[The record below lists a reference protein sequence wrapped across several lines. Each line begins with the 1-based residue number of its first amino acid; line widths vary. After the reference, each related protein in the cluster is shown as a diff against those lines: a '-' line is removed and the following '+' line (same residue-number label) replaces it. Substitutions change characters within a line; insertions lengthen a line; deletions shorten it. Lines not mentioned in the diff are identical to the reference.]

1 MPIKTIGVLGLGV
14 FGSSIAKEL
23 SEFNCE
29 IIAVDIDLDNIER
42 IEPYVTQAV
51 QGNITDL
58 NFLKGIGLENCD
70 VVVVATGT
78 SLEASVLAIMNCK
91 KLGIPSIIAKA
102 KNKSFMEVLYEIGA
116 TRVIRPEKEAG
127 ARVAKNFLRK
137 HITDIV
143 DLDEDYAVIEFK
155 PPVRWIGK
163 TFDEL
168 DLRQK
173 YEINIIGIRKTGQK
187 RMDVSFSP
195 DYHIEQGI
203 VLVGIAE
210 SEIFERYDYLNKL
223 K

>member
-1 MPIKTIGVLGLGV
+1 MAVRTIGVLGLGV

-23 SEFNCE
+23 NDFDCE
-29 IIAVDIDLDNIER
+29 VIAIDIDIDNVER
-42 IEPYVTQAV
+42 VEPYVTQAV

-58 NFLKGIGLENCD
+58 DFLQSVGLENCD

-78 SLEASVLAIMNCK
+78 SLEASVLAVMNCK
-91 KLGIPSIIAKA
+91 KLGIATIIAKA
-102 KNKSFMEVLYEIGA
+102 KNKSFMEVLLEIGA
-116 TRVIRPEKEAG
+116 TKVIRPEKEAG
-127 ARVAKNFLRK
+127 TRVAKSVLRR

-143 DLDEDYAVIEFK
+143 DLDEDYAVIEFI
-155 PPVRWIGK
+155 PPAPWVGK

-168 DLRQK
+168 DLRK
-173 YEINIIGIRKTGQK
+173 RYEINIIGVRKSSQK

-195 DYHIEQGI
+195 DYQIEQGT

>member
-1 MPIKTIGVLGLGV
+1 MSVKTIGVLGLGV

-23 SEFNCE
+23 NEFDCDV
-29 IIAVDIDLDNIER
+29 IAVDRDMDNVER
-42 IEPYVTQAV
+42 VEPYVTQAV

-58 NFLKGIGLENCD
+58 NFLRSIGLDNCD

-78 SLEASVLAIMNCK
+78 SLESSVLAIMNCK
-91 KLGIPSIIAKA
+91 KLGVASIIAKA

-116 TRVIRPEKEAG
+116 TKVIRPEKEAG
-127 ARVAKNFLRK
+127 TRVAKNVLRR

-143 DLDEDYAVIEFK
+143 DLDEDYAVIEFR
-155 PPVRWIGK
+155 PPIRWIGK

-173 YEINIIGIRKTGQK
+173 YEINIIGVRKTAQK

-195 DYHIEQGI
+195 DYRIEEGT

-210 SEIFERYDYLNKL
+210 SEVFERYDYLNKL

>member
-1 MPIKTIGVLGLGV
+1 MAIKTIGVMGLGI

-23 SEFNCE
+23 HEFDCDV
-29 IIAVDIDLDNIER
+29 IAIDLDIDNVER
-42 IEPYVTQAV
+42 IEPFVDQAL

-58 NFLKGIGLENCD
+58 NFLKSIGFENCD
-70 VVVVATGT
+70 VAVVATGT
-78 SLEASVLAIMNCK
+78 SLEASVLAVMNCK
-91 KLGIPSIIAKA
+91 KLGISSIIAKA

-116 TRVIRPEKEAG
+116 TKVIRPEKEAG
-127 ARVAKNFLRK
+127 TRVAKNILRR

-155 PPVRWIGK
+155 PPTRWIGK

-173 YEINIIGIRKTGQK
+173 YEINIIGVRKFAQK

-195 DYHIEQGI
+195 DYRIEEGT

-210 SEIFERYDYLNKL
+210 SEVFERYDYLNKF